1 MIEITVALGDA
12 QRATGEIRASV
23 EVVFTRL
30 NALEDGAG
38 SGGVPPI
45 LVDVATEDE
54 IIDLA
59 FRNA

>member
-1 MIEITVALGDA
+1 LDTHNVP
-12 QRATGEIRASV
+12 RAKSV
-23 EVVFTRL
+23 RRLRWVFARL

-38 SGGVPPI
+38 SGVVPPI